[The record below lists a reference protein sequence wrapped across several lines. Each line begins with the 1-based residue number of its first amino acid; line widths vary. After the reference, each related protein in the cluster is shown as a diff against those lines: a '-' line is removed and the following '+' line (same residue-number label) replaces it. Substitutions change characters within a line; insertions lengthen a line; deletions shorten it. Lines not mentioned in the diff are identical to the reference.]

1 MALPDAETQCSRLTV
16 PTIEITADNNTKNV
30 KLQSKTIDNY
40 SFIEKEMIINGETR
54 HIIHGRGNFSMDSG
68 YDEADD
74 YQTDVE
80 LTL

>member
-1 MALPDAETQCSRLTV
+1 
-16 PTIEITADNNTKNV
+16 
-30 KLQSKTIDNY
+30 
-40 SFIEKEMIINGETR
+40 MIINGKTR